1 MNFSNKT
8 ILVTGGTGSFGKN
21 FIKYILRK
29 FNFKKVVIFS
39 RDELKQ
45 FEMKK
50 ELSKNKKFDC
60 LRFFLGDI
68 RDKDRLSFALK
79 NIDFVIHAA
88 ALKQVDSAEYN
99 PTEYIKTNIIG
110 SQNLIEES
118 IKNNVKKLVALST
131 DKASSPINLYGATK
145 LCADKIFLASNNF
158 YGKSTFSVVRYGNVN
173 SSRGSVIPFF
183 LEQSKTGTLTITE
196 KNMTRFS
203 ISLNA
208 SIELVILALKNL
220 LGGEILVPRIK
231 SYNIMDLANTIGPSC
246 KIKFIGKRP
255 GEKLH
260 EELISSNDD
269 SIKIQMRDKFILIN
283 KNRYNQYKKI
293 IKKFNGR
300 VLDASFS
307 FTSDKNSF
315 LSKKEIKKMIAS
327 DFIKNKS

>member
-1 MNFSNKT
+1 
-8 ILVTGGTGSFGKN
+8 
-21 FIKYILRK
+21 
-29 FNFKKVVIFS
+29 
-39 RDELKQ
+39 
-45 FEMKK
+45 MKK
-50 ELSKNKKFDC
+50 
-60 LRFFLGDI
+60 
-68 RDKDRLSFALK
+68 
-79 NIDFVIHAA
+79 
-88 ALKQVDSAEYN
+88 
-99 PTEYIKTNIIG
+99 
-110 SQNLIEES
+110 S
-118 IKNNVKKLVALST
+118 IKNNIKKLVALST

-183 LEQSKTGTLTITE
+183 LEQSKTGMLTITE

-208 SIELVILALKNL
+208 SIELVIFALKNL

-231 SYNIMDLANTIGPSC
+231 SYNIMDLANTIGPRC

-260 EELISSNDD
+260 EELISANDD
-269 SIKIQMRDKFILIN
+269 SMKIQMRDKFILIN

-300 VLDASFS
+300 VLDNSFS

>member
-21 FIKYILRK
+21 FIKYILHK

-45 FEMKK
+45 FEMKD
-50 ELSKNKKFDC
+50 ELSKNKKFNS

-158 YGKSTFSVVRYGNVN
+158 FGKSTFSVVRYGNVN

-183 LEQSKTGTLTITE
+183 LEQSKTGILTITE

-208 SIELVILALKNL
+208 SIELVIFALKNL
-220 LGGEILVPRIK
+220 IGGEILVPRIK
-231 SYNIMDLANTIGPSC
+231 SYNIMDLANTIGPKC

-260 EELISSNDD
+260 EELISANDD
-269 SIKIQMRDKFILIN
+269 SMKIQMKDKFILIN

-293 IKKFNGR
+293 INKFNGR
-300 VLDASFS
+300 VLDSSFS

-315 LSKKEIKKMIAS
+315 LSKKEIKKMISS
-327 DFIKNKS
+327 DFDKNKS